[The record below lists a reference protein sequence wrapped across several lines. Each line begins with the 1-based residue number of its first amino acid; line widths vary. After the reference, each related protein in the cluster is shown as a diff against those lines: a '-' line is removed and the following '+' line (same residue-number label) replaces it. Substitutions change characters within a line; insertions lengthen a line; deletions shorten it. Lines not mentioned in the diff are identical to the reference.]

1 MHPRMV
7 ATKHSKLPKIFKTQ
21 SPYINPVISPV
32 KMLQLSTPSNSNLSA
47 LTLHMVMEEQQLHLS
62 PEICFSHIISDL
74 SNPPVSPVKMVA
86 IICTTTHAAEKRVN
100 MLIDIT
106 DEYFQAMIPTPPLQ
120 NTVKPA
126 QYGQAFRILSEDVNT
141 KAVNDSVVSE
151 RPRRI

>member
-32 KMLQLSTPSNSNLSA
+32 KMLQLSTPSNSNLLA

-62 PEICFSHIISDL
+62 PEICFSHITSDL

-86 IICTTTHAAEKRVN
+86 IICTTTHAAEKKVN
-100 MLIDIT
+100 MLIDKT

>member
-32 KMLQLSTPSNSNLSA
+32 KMLQLSTPSNSNLST

-62 PEICFSHIISDL
+62 PEICFSHITSDL

-86 IICTTTHAAEKRVN
+86 IICTTTHAAEKKVN
-100 MLIDIT
+100 MLICKQIMR
-106 DEYFQAMIPTPPLQ
+106 EE
-120 NTVKPA
+120 N
-126 QYGQAFRILSEDVNT
+126 
-141 KAVNDSVVSE
+141 E
-151 RPRRI
+151 RETFKYSGACSTYIHVHYTLCRRHSQCF